1 MGASASRERAR
12 YQAQHQAQAQA
23 ALQQQQAQ
31 HVQLHAHP
39 PPPAFP
45 DAYAPPP
52 VYRPPQVQARQAR
65 RGPGAGSWA
74 AQLASEEACLGRVR
88 ALPAEALAEALACA
102 LYTLHPVCAANIK
115 EHPAQPAR
123 GAQGPIMDLRGGH
136 HDGPLC

>member
-1 MGASASRERAR
+1 VRARHARAQVARGMGASASRERAR

-52 VYRPPQVQARQAR
+52 VYRPPQVQARLAP

-74 AQLASEEACLGRVR
+74 AQLAAEEARLGRMR
-88 ALPAEALAEALACA
+88 ALPAEGARRSTRLCPPAYAESSECR
-102 LYTLHPVCAANIK
+102 
-115 EHPAQPAR
+115 E
-123 GAQGPIMDLRGGH
+123 
-136 HDGPLC
+136 